1 MSTAATDRK
10 PQRIVLAVGL
20 PGSGKS
26 RWFARQGIVP
36 LSSDWLRQV
45 LADDPTEQRHQKAV
59 FQTLRY
65 LLRMR
70 LRLGR
75 PVTYVDATNLTRFE
89 RRHYLRIARQ
99 FGCDIEALYFDVPY
113 EICRR
118 RNRARG
124 RVVSEEAMR
133 VLAGRLT
140 APTLEEGFSKIT
152 IVRS

>member
-1 MSTAATDRK
+1 MR
-10 PQRIVLAVGL
+10 QRIVLAVGL

-26 RWFARQGIVP
+26 TWFARRGIVP
-36 LSSDWLRQV
+36 LSSDWLRQI
-45 LADDPTEQRHQKAV
+45 LADDPREQRYQKAV

-89 RRHYLRIARQ
+89 RRFYIQIARQ
-99 FGCDIEALYFDVPY
+99 YGCDIEAIYFDVPL
-113 EICRR
+113 ETCRR
-118 RNRARG
+118 RNRVRG
-124 RVVSEEAMR
+124 RVVPEEAMG
-133 VLAGRLT
+133 VLAGRLR

-152 IVRS
+152 VVRR

>member
-1 MSTAATDRK
+1 LSTAAAVRK
-10 PQRIVLAVGL
+10 RIVLAVGL

-26 RWFARQGIVP
+26 TWFARRGIVP

-45 LADDPTEQRHQKAV
+45 LADDPEEQRYQKAV

-89 RRHYLRIARQ
+89 RSQYIRIARQ
-99 FGCDIEALYFDVPY
+99 YGCDIEAIYFDVPL
-113 EICRR
+113 EVCRR
-118 RNRARG
+118 RNRGRG
-124 RVVSEEAMR
+124 RVVPEEAME

-140 APTLEEGFSKIT
+140 APALEEGFSKIT
-152 IVRS
+152 VVRR